1 MPTVAACQSAPSLG
15 RELARR
21 LRLLF
26 VLALLPVQLAMP
38 ATRSATADAGTAPPP
53 KSAKLAAGLQ
63 TRTVTLRELGAW
75 QPIAL
80 RGVDQNV
87 YLPLTVRF
95 DESVVSARLHLTF
108 TFSPALLPE
117 LSQLR
122 VLIDEEPLATVRL
135 PKERLGTP
143 QHVDIDLDPRYFV
156 EFSKLHLEFIG
167 HYTSDCEFPFHTSL
181 WASVSN
187 ESTLEL
193 VTRSLV
199 QRNDLSMMPAP
210 FFDNRDNR
218 RLELP
223 FVFAREPSVAT
234 LRTAGMLA
242 SWFGV
247 AASYR
252 GAHFDAYFDSLP
264 AHHAVVL
271 ATNEERP
278 AKLALP
284 PVQEPTLAVI
294 AHPDEPAVKLL
305 LVLGRDAEQ
314 LRTAAQALVLGQ
326 AILTGE
332 RVTVRSVRLPQPS
345 IAYQAPNMV
354 RTGERVRIG
363 ELVERAGDLQVTGH
377 SLDPIRVNLRL
388 PADIFTWEARG
399 MPVELRFRYTVPREN
414 GQGNLSVRIN
424 DEFVQSFPLRA
435 ADQVGSTRH
444 LDLPFLED
452 TGTLVTQGLT
462 VPAFQLGANNQLQ
475 FVFDIPPQDE
485 GRCRTTLGAAQAAID
500 PDSTLDLTHIE
511 HYAAMPN
518 LAFFANS
525 GFPFTKYA
533 DLGQTA
539 VILPDAPKPAEVETM
554 LTVLGSFGA
563 ATGVAATRFELLTAS
578 NAQQAGDRDVLVIAS
593 GLDAPL
599 LQAWKNTLPARIDA
613 GQRASSSLGKLAD
626 AGAEWFSGALPHAVP
641 KDGWTEI
648 VSKGPL
654 AAILGF
660 ESPLAGGRSAI
671 VLNATDA
678 ATLPRTAAAL
688 IDASK
693 VRNVRG
699 DLVLLRDE
707 EVQSFRVGDTYYVGH
722 LSWWRWIWFQLHSHP
737 ILLVTLGLA
746 LGVFIAL
753 VIFGALRRMAARRL
767 AAGS

>member
-1 MPTVAACQSAPSLG
+1 
-15 RELARR
+15 
-21 LRLLF
+21 
-26 VLALLPVQLAMP
+26 MP
-38 ATRSATADAGTAPPP
+38 AAWSATAGASGAPP
-53 KSAKLAAGLQ
+53 KSAKPAPAVR
-63 TRTVTLRELGAW
+63 TRLVSLRELGAW
-75 QPIAL
+75 QPIEM
-80 RGVDQNV
+80 RGVDRNV

-95 DESVVSARLHLTF
+95 DESVVSAKLHLTF
-108 TFSPALLPE
+108 TFSPSLLPE

-122 VLIDEEPLATVRL
+122 VMIDEEPLATVRL

-167 HYTSDCEFPFHTSL
+167 HYTSDCEYPFHTSL

-193 VTRSLV
+193 VTRPLV
-199 QRNDLSMMPAP
+199 QRNDLAMMPAP
-210 FFDNRDNR
+210 FFDSRDNR

-223 FVFAREPSVAT
+223 FVFAREPSLAT

-242 SWFGV
+242 SWFGAV
-247 AASYR
+247 ASYR
-252 GAHFDAYFDSLP
+252 GAHFPSYFDTLP
-264 AHHAVVL
+264 AQHAVVL

-278 AKLALP
+278 SNLALP
-284 PVQEPTLAVI
+284 QVQEPTLAVI
-294 AHPDEPAVKLL
+294 TRPDEPTVKLL

-326 AILTGE
+326 AILSGE
-332 RVTVRSVRLPQPS
+332 RVTVRSVRLPEAS

-354 RTGERVRIG
+354 RTGQRVRIG
-363 ELVERAGDLQVTGH
+363 ELVERSGDLQVTGH

-435 ADQVGSTRH
+435 ADQVGTSRH

-485 GRCRTTLGAAQAAID
+485 GHCRTTLGAAQAAID

-539 VILPDAPKPAEVETM
+539 VILPDTPKPVEVETM

-563 ATGVAATRFELLTAS
+563 ATGVPATRFELLKAS
-578 NAQQAGDRDVLVIAS
+578 NVQQAGDRDVLLIAS

-599 LQAWKNTLPARIDA
+599 LQTWKDTLPARIDA
-613 GQRASSSLGKLAD
+613 GQRASSMLGKLAD

-648 VSKGPL
+648 ASKGPL

-660 ESPLAGGRSAI
+660 ESPLASGRSAI
-671 VLNATDA
+671 VLNATDE
-678 ATLPRTAAAL
+678 ATLPRAATAL

-693 VRNVRG
+693 VRDVRG

-707 EVQSFRVGDTYYVGH
+707 QVQSFRVGDTYYVGH
-722 LSWWRWIWFQLHSHP
+722 LSWWRWLWFQLHSHP
-737 ILLVTLGLA
+737 ILLVALGLA